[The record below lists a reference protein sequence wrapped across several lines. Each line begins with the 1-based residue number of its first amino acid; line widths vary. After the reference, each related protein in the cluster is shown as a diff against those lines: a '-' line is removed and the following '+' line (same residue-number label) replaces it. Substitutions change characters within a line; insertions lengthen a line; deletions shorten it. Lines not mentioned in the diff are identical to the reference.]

1 MRIIENTEEFRAL
14 VSGEQNSCVMFTAE
28 RCPDCQVLKAV
39 TPGLEKEFE
48 GRFIFGSV
56 NRDQFPDLA
65 AEYDILGIPSFLTF
79 KNGEVSGNFISKLR
93 KTRQQI
99 VDFLEESYSK
109 S

>member
-1 MRIIENTEEFRAL
+1 MRIIENTEEFHEFVAGDQ
-14 VSGEQNSCVMFTAE
+14 SSCTMFTAGW
-28 RCPDCQVLKAV
+28 CPDCQVLKAV
-39 TPGLEKEFE
+39 LPGLEKEFE
-48 GRFIFGSV
+48 GRFIFATV
-56 NRDQFPDLA
+56 DRDQFPDLA

-79 KNGEVSGNFISKLR
+79 NKGAVTGRFTSKLR